1 MPANVPD
8 LVLEGHEG
16 VADYALAWSPVAPII
31 ASGGK
36 DRKILLWNIE
46 SFLQQKGI
54 MDEDSSNSASSPRQ
68 REEEESMS
76 PDSEDE
82 NGQQSRNAQGNES
95 EEAKEGKGEM
105 DYSEDLE
112 LNSQQSLASRR
123 QKKLET
129 SKSKVKNT
137 IQPRQIKEIGDYLC
151 PAKTV
156 KKTLQPFA
164 KLVGHTSSVEDLIF
178 KPDSAHELC
187 SVGIDKKIIFWDTRV
202 KNNKGEQPQQP
213 KEQEAVGAA
222 SLRQQ
227 KVTELNPT
235 FKLLNVHKDDINTV
249 DWSTLNPNLIAT
261 GSNDLKVCVIDI
273 RKFSNSAGSM
283 DLKSTEASPVVKTFQ
298 GHTEPITGLQFCP
311 FDPRYLISSAESVK
325 VWDLEEP
332 NPEEALFFD
341 HIGHINSIKD
351 VQWSKESPWSVLSV
365 SDDMDPTR
373 AGCSLQVFRPLD
385 LLTMP

>member
-123 QKKLET
+123 
-129 SKSKVKNT
+129 
-137 IQPRQIKEIGDYLC
+137 
-151 PAKTV
+151 
-156 KKTLQPFA
+156 
-164 KLVGHTSSVEDLIF
+164 
-178 KPDSAHELC
+178 
-187 SVGIDKKIIFWDTRV
+187 
-202 KNNKGEQPQQP
+202 
-213 KEQEAVGAA
+213 
-222 SLRQQ
+222 
-227 KVTELNPT
+227 
-235 FKLLNVHKDDINTV
+235 
-249 DWSTLNPNLIAT
+249 
-261 GSNDLKVCVIDI
+261 
-273 RKFSNSAGSM
+273 
-283 DLKSTEASPVVKTFQ
+283 
-298 GHTEPITGLQFCP
+298 
-311 FDPRYLISSAESVK
+311 
-325 VWDLEEP
+325 
-332 NPEEALFFD
+332 
-341 HIGHINSIKD
+341 
-351 VQWSKESPWSVLSV
+351 
-365 SDDMDPTR
+365 
-373 AGCSLQVFRPLD
+373 
-385 LLTMP
+385 